1 MNEPSS
7 RPEVDPQC
15 LLTLASMGD
24 FRQANFTYPF
34 QQDEPGSGR
43 AQKAAKQR
51 CVTNFRSFEK
61 QCWADNGTEKGDD
74 GKSEFG
80 RCSIRGPE
88 RDSSEL

>member
-1 MNEPSS
+1 
-7 RPEVDPQC
+7 
-15 LLTLASMGD
+15 MGD
-24 FRQANFTYPF
+24 FRPANFTYPF

-80 RCSIRGPE
+80 RCSIRSPE
-88 RDSSEL
+88 RDSVSSENGGDGRS

>member
-1 MNEPSS
+1 
-7 RPEVDPQC
+7 
-15 LLTLASMGD
+15 MGD
-24 FRQANFTYPF
+24 IRPANFTYPF

>member
-1 MNEPSS
+1 
-7 RPEVDPQC
+7 
-15 LLTLASMGD
+15 MGD
-24 FRQANFTYPF
+24 FRPANFTYPF

-80 RCSIRGPE
+80 RCSIRGSMCDPE
-88 RDSSEL
+88 GSENGGMEEV